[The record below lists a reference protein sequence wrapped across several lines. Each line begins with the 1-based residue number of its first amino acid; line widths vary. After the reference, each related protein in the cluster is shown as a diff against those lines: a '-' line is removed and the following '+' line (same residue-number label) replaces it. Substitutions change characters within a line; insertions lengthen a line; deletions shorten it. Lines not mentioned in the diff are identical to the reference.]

1 MEASETISVIET
13 LHREARERGIFFQ
26 HAEDAWLDRR
36 TVTISGRKLLS
47 FGSCSYL
54 GLEFHPRLVEGVC
67 DAVTRFGTQ
76 FSCSRGYLSAPL
88 YRELE
93 ETLGRIFE
101 AQIIVAPTTSL
112 AHQAAFDALM
122 TEKDAIVLDHQVHQ
136 SVHQA
141 ANLARARGTRVQLV
155 RHEELGRARD
165 VVANLARRH
174 NTVWFGIDGVLS
186 MYGDLAPFDLL
197 ESLLAIA
204 PNVRLYIDD
213 AHGMSWRGKH
223 GRGSFLSHMR
233 LNKRILLATSM
244 AKGFGVGGGILV
256 FASAAER
263 DRVRLCGGPLLFS
276 GPLQPPVLGA
286 ALASAKLH
294 LTDELKSL
302 QTTLRD
308 RVFHANRVFQSAG
321 LPLLVEND
329 VPIRFIRLGLP
340 RVANIVAQAMSNE
353 GFYVNVSMFPTV
365 PMRRAGIRISINANH
380 TLAEIDRLTELLAH
394 HIPLAL
400 AQEGISQQEVDDL
413 FAGTVVGRTI
423 ESTAPSTRMPLEEAA
438 LSSRRFP
445 FSQPHEALHV
455 QHASSVTELDRDEW
469 DRLMS
474 GRGTASFDS
483 LVMLEKL
490 FQNQLKPE
498 HCWRFDYLI
507 VRDAEGKPLCATH
520 FTTALQK
527 DDFLM
532 RDEVSRAVELRRH
545 DDPYYLTSKVM
556 MTGSTFSEG
565 DHLYLDRQGPWQRA
579 LTALLEAAHTLYE
592 ISGAEAIVLRD
603 LSGHDPQM
611 ETFLRNNGFVSEKV
625 PDSHHLQLD
634 WQTED
639 ELAARLSKRSRKY
652 FQEQMERAH
661 LFTVRSHGA
670 GSRDHT
676 PITREEIAHL
686 DTLYRQVA
694 GRKYRINVFEPP
706 PDFLT
711 SLLSSPSW
719 EVVTLRLD
727 PQAGGPASGLPVAF
741 YAAHVHGDDYSVFLC
756 GLDYDYVIEHGAYR
770 QALYQMVHQAHLRGL
785 RRVHLGMDAD
795 REKSRYGTEVVE
807 SVMYGQ
813 ARDHYKSSLLRQI
826 VADVGVRADAFEFH
840 GKHSVFPPR

>member
-1 MEASETISVIET
+1 MEASETISIIET
-13 LHREARERGIFFQ
+13 LHREARERGLFFQ
-26 HAEDAWLDRR
+26 HAEDSLLERR
-36 TVTISGRKLLS
+36 TVTVNGRKLLS

-101 AQIIVAPTTSL
+101 AHVLVAPTTTL

-141 ANLARARGTRVQLV
+141 ANLARARGARVELV

-165 VVANLARRH
+165 VIANLARRH
-174 NTVWFGIDGVLS
+174 HTVWFGIDGVLS

-233 LNKRILLATSM
+233 LDKRILVATSM

-256 FASAAER
+256 FASAKER

-276 GPLQPPVLGA
+276 GPIQPPMLGA
-286 ALASAKLH
+286 ALASARLH
-294 LTDELKSL
+294 LTDEIRSL
-302 QTTLRD
+302 QTTLRE

-340 RVANIVAQAMSNE
+340 RVANIVAQAMSKD
-353 GFYVNVSMFPTV
+353 GYYVNVSMFPTV

-380 TLAEIDRLTELLAH
+380 TLEEIDRLTELLAH

-400 AQEGISQQEVDDL
+400 EQEGISQQEVDTL
-413 FAGTVVGRTI
+413 FAGTVVGRSI
-423 ESTAPSTRMPLEEAA
+423 EATAPLVRFASDEAA
-438 LSSRRFP
+438 LSSLKFP
-445 FSQPHEALHV
+445 FSPEQEALRV
-455 QHASSVTELDRDEW
+455 QHATTVTDLDRAEW

-474 GRGTASFDS
+474 GRGTSSFDS
-483 LVMLEKL
+483 LAMLEKL
-490 FQNQLKPE
+490 FQDQARPE

-507 VRDAEGKPLCATH
+507 VRDEEGKPLCATH

-532 RDEVSRAVELRRH
+532 RDEISRAVELRRR

-579 LTALLEAAHTLYE
+579 LATLLDAAHALYE
-592 ISGAEAIVLRD
+592 ASGAEAIVLRD

-611 ETFLRNNGFVSEKV
+611 DTFLRNNGFVSEKV

-652 FQEQMERAH
+652 FQEQAARASR
-661 LFTVRSHGA
+661 FTVRSHGA
-670 GSRDHT
+670 GSRDQA
-676 PITREEIAHL
+676 PLGPEEVAHL
-686 DTLYRQVA
+686 DALYRQVA
-694 GRKYRINVFEPP
+694 SRKYRINVFEPP
-706 PDFLT
+706 AGFLG

-719 EVVTLRLD
+719 EIVTLRLA
-727 PQAGGPASGLPVAF
+727 PSAGGPASGLPVAF
-741 YAAHVHGDDYSVFLC
+741 YAAHVLGEDYSVFLC
-756 GLDYDYVIEHGAYR
+756 GLDYDYVLEHGAYR

-785 RRVHLGMDAD
+785 RHVHLGMDAD
-795 REKSRYGTEVVE
+795 REKARYGTEVVE

-840 GKHSVFPPR
+840 GKQSMFPPR